1 MDKSLSKLQEL
12 VMDREA
18 WCAVIHGV
26 TKSQTRLSDWTELNW
41 RQLVWAW
48 VQEVRPC
55 RTLTGTY
62 FLYRIRFNKGWW
74 RSVMTTLVQVFPIR
88 LLSVLWHPKKIWLS
102 STGRQLKPRQLSG
115 LSLLINNRAFAMQ
128 WHGSDWACGTF
139 VGSVVLWVSP
149 RDSAHVQEQTQLS
162 PEQEPRHIG
171 EKPVVFLFN
180 WS

>member
-1 MDKSLSKLQEL
+1 MRWLDGITDSMEMSLCKLQEL
-12 VMDREA
+12 VMDGDA
-18 WCAVIHGV
+18 WRAVIHGV

-74 RSVMTTLVQVFPIR
+74 RSVRTTLVQGFPIR
-88 LLSVLWHPKKIWLS
+88 LLSVLWLP

-115 LSLLINNRAFAMQ
+115 LSLLINNRVFAMQ
-128 WHGSDWACGTF
+128 CHRSDRACGTF

-162 PEQEPRHIG
+162 PSRSPDT
-171 EKPVVFLFN
+171 
-180 WS
+180 